1 MLSINRLSIELKFRN
16 CKRSSAD
23 MSNFCCDD
31 LNESLSEASC
41 MPHCAQASP
50 RSSPYRLGA
59 SLPVSNSRKPDSC
72 PPNGSRNPSVS
83 DCFCRNRRNSAS
95 PPRTSARSA
104 TKFREIIVR
113 HADPFQMV
121 RLTGVTQKPVSHS
134 SEQPGL
140 RSRGKQLV
148 CPHSIRYELTR
159 SLQLNT
165 SPYPAL
171 ILEAP

>member
-83 DCFCRNRRNSAS
+83 DCFCGNRRNSTS
-95 PPRTSARSA
+95 PLRTSARSA

-121 RLTGVTQKPVSHS
+121 RLTGVTQKPVQS
-134 SEQPGL
+134 
-140 RSRGKQLV
+140 LV
-148 CPHSIRYELTR
+148 RTTR
-159 SLQLNT
+159 STITGQTTGL
-165 SPYPAL
+165 SPLHPL
-171 ILEAP
+171 RIDKIITTEHEPLSGIDS